1 MDGVYRNKLVRTHVM
16 RLMQENK
23 TWVLNEFETAKK
35 VQQMAWM
42 PDQSHYEIYD
52 YMLANHC
59 IDAKQNQPAF
69 FFMSIRHNPI
79 SNRRYWLSALSAVYA
94 KEEQDR
100 VVEGENKMFEWDN
113 VESESKFIRGLA
125 FHSYT
130 TYFEQQSC
138 CLDHAKMM
146 TKTYCIVQK
155 HVDCQEFCDELNDS
169 IPNREH
175 VGYKLLM
182 TELLAHYDTDK
193 TTPFCKAK
201 LSILIDPI
209 TQCAFRNEIFDSDFW
224 EYERYFFDFDLSK
237 SKTKEVLNK
246 KHRNSLSFVSA
257 QKKNERYMFFFL
269 KKKSCLFQKKMRFFC
284 LLQLPHN

>member
-1 MDGVYRNKLVRTHVM
+1 
-16 RLMQENK
+16 
-23 TWVLNEFETAKK
+23 
-35 VQQMAWM
+35 MAWM

-155 HVDCQEFCDELNDS
+155 HVDCQEFCDELKDS

-209 TQCAFRNEIFDSDFW
+209 TQCAFRNEILTAISGN
-224 EYERYFFDFDLSK
+224 
-237 SKTKEVLNK
+237 TNAI
-246 KHRNSLSFVSA
+246 SLISTYPNQK
-257 QKKNERYMFFFL
+257 QKKY
-269 KKKSCLFQKKMRFFC
+269 
-284 LLQLPHN
+284 